1 MLNSVPP
8 SLNSLQDL
16 RQRTSE
22 GPSCVYLT
30 APWCAFCRLFEPK
43 YGELRRFYPQVEY
56 FKLDVDIVEGV
67 DELKSIHTLPSLLLY
82 EDGALVHIVEDLPQK
97 RPGKKL
103 AAAIR
108 QYLLHERGSEEQ
120 QSAKR
125 PASAGQAF
133 GDVASSAVDRV
144 PEDAHLAHCLSI
156 PGQIDLHEHGTGNG
170 GILEGAQAISTPRQ
184 VQIQDRVGDQSV
196 IDASV
201 DSLLPGMAPVGDVD
215 GATKCIHDQLADVTE
230 ASCPPKSEGP
240 VATSLPTRPPARLT
254 LPDPSLVNRQSSQL
268 SPLGKKPP
276 LCGPIELHATT
287 ADSAGSPAGGAA
299 TDSKADGRPWFEAP
313 RSSLSPAG
321 GSPSTSHHIHMPHLF
336 GQSQPKPL
344 RVRAV
349 TFNMAKKMPTDLP
362 EELLGRAGCPEGL
375 DKYDIVVI
383 GTQESGSSQEWNK
396 LVAKALG
403 AKYVKLA
410 SESLWQIRVLVYVRA
425 KLREHITAVAT
436 SSVATGI
443 GNVAGNKGGVGVAL
457 TYMDHTR
464 LLFVNAHFQAHTHRV
479 AGRQADYLRIK
490 AGLFNNRE
498 EAGVEWAP
506 YAADQDAVA
515 SPSRSPLSKA
525 DHTSP
530 HTRLLRDETGSMTSS
545 ESSFSL
551 ITSSFTQR
559 LQQWAQPSIRDVA
572 DDYHVTIW
580 LGDLNYRVETG
591 GNRRVVDGVLKMTG
605 LTEDE
610 RLNVLRNNDQLK
622 KERELGKVFLGYKE
636 GELTF
641 PPTYKFDPGTDVYDS
656 SGKSRVPS
664 WCDRVLWRC
673 NTDAVELLQYT
684 HVPQLK
690 VSDHRPVVATF
701 LVHAQPAP
709 QGMPREKGALSPG
722 SSSTLAQTSQRIR
735 KQFLRESNQVSSAGG
750 SLKLTLL
757 THGHADHV
765 GALPRVLQ
773 ELCLRKLAMKHGNLG
788 QKLQSIPGILNCR
801 GIMTFSFP
809 WKKENKILLFS
820 NHNGS
825 LLRRQHGALL
835 AKLAGTSWQASA
847 TAQAAAQPATASCC
861 SNLNTARY
869 TLHRTLRSRHFTVSS
884 DPYH

>member
-1 MLNSVPP
+1 MS
-8 SLNSLQDL
+8 
-16 RQRTSE
+16 
-22 GPSCVYLT
+22 
-30 APWCAFCRLFEPK
+30 
-43 YGELRRFYPQVEY
+43 
-56 FKLDVDIVEGV
+56 
-67 DELKSIHTLPSLLLY
+67 
-82 EDGALVHIVEDLPQK
+82 
-97 RPGKKL
+97 
-103 AAAIR
+103 
-108 QYLLHERGSEEQ
+108 
-120 QSAKR
+120 
-125 PASAGQAF
+125 
-133 GDVASSAVDRV
+133 
-144 PEDAHLAHCLSI
+144 
-156 PGQIDLHEHGTGNG
+156 
-170 GILEGAQAISTPRQ
+170 EGAQAISTPRQ
-184 VQIQDRVGDQSV
+184 VQIQDRAEGSQQPV
-196 IDASV
+196 IDASA
-201 DSLLPGMAPVGDVD
+201 DSLSPGMAPLGDVN
-215 GATKCIHDQLADVTE
+215 GATGCMSDQLADVTE
-230 ASCPPKSEGP
+230 ASCPTKSEGP
-240 VATSLPTRPPARLT
+240 VATSLPIRIPARLT
-254 LPDPSLVNRQSSQL
+254 LPDPSLVTRQSSQL

-276 LCGPIELHATT
+276 LCGPVDLHIS
-287 ADSAGSPAGGAA
+287 SAGSPAA
-299 TDSKADGRPWFEAP
+299 TDSKVDGRPSFETP

-321 GSPSTSHHIHMPHLF
+321 GCPSTSHHIHMPHLF

-349 TFNMAKKMPTDLP
+349 TFNMARRMPTDLP

-375 DKYDIVVI
+375 DKYDIVVV

-403 AKYVKLA
+403 GKYVKLA

-457 TYMDHTR
+457 TYMAHTR

-506 YAADQDAVA
+506 YAVDQDAVT

-530 HTRLLRDETGSMTSS
+530 HTRLLRDETGSLSSS
-545 ESSFSL
+545 EGSFSL

-559 LQQWAQPSIRDVA
+559 LQQWAQPSMRDVA

-673 NTDAVELLQYT
+673 NTDTVELLQYT

-709 QGMPREKGALSPG
+709 QGMPREKG
-722 SSSTLAQTSQRIR
+722 
-735 KQFLRESNQVSSAGG
+735 VSGMF
-750 SLKLTLL
+750 
-757 THGHADHV
+757 H
-765 GALPRVLQ
+765 RLQ
-773 ELCLRKLAMKHGNLG
+773 KMC
-788 QKLQSIPGILNCR
+788 SI
-801 GIMTFSFP
+801 
-809 WKKENKILLFS
+809 
-820 NHNGS
+820 
-825 LLRRQHGALL
+825 Q
-835 AKLAGTSWQASA
+835 
-847 TAQAAAQPATASCC
+847 
-861 SNLNTARY
+861 
-869 TLHRTLRSRHFTVSS
+869 
-884 DPYH
+884 

>member
-1 MLNSVPP
+1 MLVLP
-8 SLNSLQDL
+8 SY
-16 RQRTSE
+16 TS
-22 GPSCVYLT
+22 T
-30 APWCAFCRLFEPK
+30 APHSPEEHQKLRILQPKTSNISVQKAGIYGMAFADSAVSPKLQIQPCNSIMPPAQTPMSLSDTAFE
-43 YGELRRFYPQVEY
+43 
-56 FKLDVDIVEGV
+56 
-67 DELKSIHTLPSLLLY
+67 
-82 EDGALVHIVEDLPQK
+82 
-97 RPGKKL
+97 
-103 AAAIR
+103 
-108 QYLLHERGSEEQ
+108 LHSSQG
-120 QSAKR
+120 
-125 PASAGQAF
+125 F
-133 GDVASSAVDRV
+133 TDMASSAAERV
-144 PEDAHLAHCLSI
+144 SEDAHLMHCLSI
-156 PGQIDLHEHGTGNG
+156 PGQIDLHEHGTGDG
-170 GILEGAQAISTPRQ
+170 SMSEGAQPIDTPRQ
-184 VQIQDRVGDQSV
+184 VQIQDRVGGSQQSA
-196 IDASV
+196 IDA
-201 DSLLPGMAPVGDVD
+201 LAEPPLPHMVPLGDAN
-215 GATKCIHDQLADVTE
+215 GAAGCVNDQLANVTE
-230 ASCPPKSEGP
+230 ALCCPNSEGP
-240 VATSLPTRPPARLT
+240 VAISLPTCTPARLT

-276 LCGPIELHATT
+276 LCGPIDLHASTG
-287 ADSAGSPAGGAA
+287 DLAGSPAA
-299 TDSKADGRPWFEAP
+299 TDSKADGRPCFEPP

-321 GSPSTSHHIHMPHLF
+321 ASPSTSHHIHRPHLF

-396 LVAKALG
+396 LVAMALG

-410 SESLWQIRVLVYVRA
+410 SESLWQIRVSVYVRA

-498 EAGVEWAP
+498 EADVEWAP
-506 YAADQDAVA
+506 YAVDQDAAA
-515 SPSRSPLSKA
+515 SPSRSPASKA

-530 HTRLLRDETGSMTSS
+530 HTRLLRDETGSVTSS

-622 KERELGKVFLGYKE
+622 KERELGKVFL
-636 GELTF
+636 
-641 PPTYKFDPGTDVYDS
+641 V
-656 SGKSRVPS
+656 RPS
-664 WCDRVLWRC
+664 PC
-673 NTDAVELLQYT
+673 
-684 HVPQLK
+684 
-690 VSDHRPVVATF
+690 RP
-701 LVHAQPAP
+701 
-709 QGMPREKGALSPG
+709 
-722 SSSTLAQTSQRIR
+722 
-735 KQFLRESNQVSSAGG
+735 
-750 SLKLTLL
+750 
-757 THGHADHV
+757 
-765 GALPRVLQ
+765 
-773 ELCLRKLAMKHGNLG
+773 
-788 QKLQSIPGILNCR
+788 
-801 GIMTFSFP
+801 
-809 WKKENKILLFS
+809 
-820 NHNGS
+820 
-825 LLRRQHGALL
+825 
-835 AKLAGTSWQASA
+835 
-847 TAQAAAQPATASCC
+847 
-861 SNLNTARY
+861 
-869 TLHRTLRSRHFTVSS
+869 
-884 DPYH
+884 